1 MIKRT
6 ENIAR
11 KMKKLILNP
20 ETMLARHLQVQRN
33 SRSAHQRMHVGQ
45 TGNSSGM

>member
-1 MIKRT
+1 M

-20 ETMLARHLQVQRN
+20 ETMLARHLQVWQN
-33 SRSAHQRMHVGQ
+33 SRLAHQRMHIGQ
-45 TGNSSGM
+45 MGIAVVCNT